1 MRAQLSLHDSE
12 LGLFSNSERRLMP
25 MLFVVG
31 LHVIVF
37 LLLLAQKM
45 TPPISIVVKA
55 PLFISAQLPSLM
67 NAQDTSESSPP
78 LASTEQSMPETTA
91 MTQKALPVSKIENV
105 ATQDQALSYTNP
117 IVVPTSEVEISISRV
132 KANADAEVIS
142 PAANSASSNS
152 NSGDV
157 SKSILG
163 TKLEAMAETK
173 RDESLRVGELDNHVV
188 AITKLGSSKA
198 EYIAPNFLH
207 SQFEKTQ
214 FQVDVGDFEDIE
226 TAVVNQIITQIRTR
240 YKKEIFWNSIV
251 KARMV
256 RLSML
261 PQDHAELEKFLKME
275 IFGKKK
281 ARDYS
286 FWDKS
291 KF

>member
-12 LGLFSNSERRLMP
+12 LGLFSNFERRLMP
-25 MLFVVG
+25 MLFVIG

-45 TPPISIVVKA
+45 TPPISIVAKA

-67 NAQDTSESSPP
+67 NAQDTSESSLP

-286 FWDKS
+286 YWDKS

>member
-1 MRAQLSLHDSE
+1 MRAQLSIPYSE
-12 LGLFSNSERRLMP
+12 LALVPDSKRRLLP
-25 MLFVVG
+25 MLCVAS
-31 LHVIVF
+31 LHAIVF
-37 LLLLAQKM
+37 LLVLAQKM
-45 TPPISIVVKA
+45 TPPISIAATA
-55 PLFISAQLPSLM
+55 PLIISAQLPSLM
-67 NAQDTSESSPP
+67 NAQATSESLP
-78 LASTEQSMPETTA
+78 LQVSTEQSLPATTA
-91 MTQKALPVSKIENV
+91 MTQKVLSVSKMENLV
-105 ATQDQALSYTNP
+105 TQDQVLSYTNP
-117 IVVPTSEVEISISRV
+117 IVVPTSEVEVSISQEKV
-132 KANADAEVIS
+132 SADADATS
-142 PAANSASSNS
+142 LTANSSNS
-152 NSGDV
+152 NNSGDA
-157 SKSILG
+157 SKPSSG
-163 TKLEAMAETK
+163 KQLEAMAEAKVT
-173 RDESLRVGELDNHVV
+173 DSLRIGELDNHVV

-207 SQFEKTQ
+207 PQFEKMQ

-226 TAVVNQIITQIRTR
+226 TAVVNQIIAQIRTR

>member
-1 MRAQLSLHDSE
+1 MRAQLSIPYSE
-12 LGLFSNSERRLMP
+12 LGLVSNSERRLIP
-25 MLFVVG
+25 MFCVVS
-31 LHVIVF
+31 LHAIVF
-37 LLLLAQKM
+37 LLVIAQKM
-45 TPPISIVVKA
+45 TPPISIVATA
-55 PLFISAQLPSLM
+55 PLIISAQLPSLM
-67 NAQDTSESSPP
+67 NAQVTSESSPP

-91 MTQKALPVSKIENV
+91 MAQKTLPVSKIENV
-105 ATQDQALSYTNP
+105 ATQDQVLSYTNP
-117 IVVPTSEVEISISRV
+117 IVVPTSEVEISISQV

-207 SQFEKTQ
+207 PQFEKTQ

-286 FWDKS
+286 YWDKS